1 MIMGKYKVTVI
12 ADDGVEPEVLSEGIK
27 VL

>member
-1 MIMGKYKVTVI
+1 MGKYKVTVI